1 MSLVIT
7 LIHVIACLALIVI
20 VLLQQGKGASMGAAF
35 GGSSQTV
42 FGSGGATPFLG
53 KVTTIVAVVFMLT
66 SLTLGF
72 FSGRMG
78 ASSSVVDQ
86 SAGAPAQQEA
96 PAQAGALRCFMDTG
110 RRALS
115 I

>member
-1 MSLVIT
+1 MNLVIT
-7 LIHVIACLALIVI
+7 LVHVIACLALIVI

-72 FSGRMG
+72 FSGRMNTG
-78 ASSSVVDQ
+78 SSVVDQ
-86 SAGAPAQQEA
+86 GAGGQPVQQEA
-96 PAQAGALRCFMDTG
+96 PVQAGETG
-110 RRALS
+110 APAEGGTKTE
-115 I
+115 